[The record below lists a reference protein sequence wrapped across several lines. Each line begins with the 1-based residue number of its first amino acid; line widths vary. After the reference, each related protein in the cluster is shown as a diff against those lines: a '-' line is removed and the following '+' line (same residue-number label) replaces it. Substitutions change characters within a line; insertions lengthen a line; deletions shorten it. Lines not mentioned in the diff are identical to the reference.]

1 MTFQLPAE
9 LPITVDELTELRE
22 QATAEITTIQE
33 RYESDESLTTEDVD
47 SLTALLDSVDQINS
61 ALAEAS
67 AEAEEHRTAVADAIA
82 RAKAATA
89 PAEEPEDDDI
99 EDEVA
104 EVIAEVEDDIVVAEP
119 VAASVKAL
127 TPKKETP
134 RPVTFSGT
142 GPADAPDTEPQGPG
156 WIVAHGA
163 PGFGPE
169 QIGQRVGFSQMGRA
183 LDSVRKGHGVGR
195 LTGKQQGPKMR
206 QELARM
212 VRELPIAEDQ
222 HGLVEQI
229 SRATDQRNLPGGSLI
244 AAGGW
249 CAPSEQLYDFCD
261 VPDATDLISLPEIAI
276 NRGGLRWPIEP
287 DLTSIFESFEF
298 FFTEPELEAVDEDG
312 NPTAVKHCVE
322 VPCPDEFEELRLNAV
337 GYCVEAGL
345 LQRQGWPESIEWFLR
360 SLTQEHF
367 RALSR
372 RTIRD
377 MWNGGETVKVFDAG
391 LQVGGTSGVHNS
403 LALYAT
409 NLRFHRGLSRS
420 ATIEGV
426 APAWFHE
433 VLRADIAMMEG
444 LDTKFV
450 TDGQIQSFLSAR
462 NLAFQFVGD
471 WQTRAEGLPG
481 HLDTLAWPSY
491 VDVMLY
497 PAGTWFRSLSNIIE
511 VGVMYPK
518 EQLQVNRYTEFFT
531 EDAIA
536 VGKRCNVSA
545 NLRLPLKLN
554 GGYGASVEIA
564 YSSTAIDAAGPG
576 FEGAS

>member
-1 MTFQLPAE
+1 MDLFELPAE
-9 LPITVDELTELRE
+9 LPITSEELTELRG
-22 QATAEITTIQE
+22 QATSAITAIQTRYDADEDLTSDDVASLNTLLDAVDTIDSAIETATAAETEHRSAVEAALARATAATTITE
-33 RYESDESLTTEDVD
+33 LPAEVVADEV
-47 SLTALLDSVDQINS
+47 
-61 ALAEAS
+61 
-67 AEAEEHRTAVADAIA
+67 EAEDEIVVPEEVAVA
-82 RAKAATA
+82 AAAA
-89 PAEEPEDDDI
+89 PTPEP
-99 EDEVA
+99 
-104 EVIAEVEDDIVVAEP
+104 
-119 VAASVKAL
+119 AA
-127 TPKKETP
+127 
-134 RPVTFSGT
+134 PVTFKGAGT
-142 GPADAPDTEPQGPG
+142 VEADVTPVTPS
-156 WIVAHGA
+156 WVVAHGA

-169 QIGQRVGFSQMGRA
+169 QVGTKVGFAEMGAA
-183 LDSVRKGHGVGR
+183 LDTVRKGHGVGR
-195 LTGKQQGPKMR
+195 LTGKQSGPKMR

-212 VRELPIAEDQ
+212 VRALPVVEDQ
-222 HGLVEQI
+222 HMLVNEI
-229 SRATDQRNLPGGSLI
+229 ARATDQRNLPGGSLI

-287 DLTSIFESFEF
+287 DLTAIFESFEF

-312 NPTAVKHCVE
+312 NPTAIKHAVE
-322 VPCPDEFEELRLNAV
+322 VPCPDEFEELRLNAI
-337 GYCVEAGL
+337 GYAVEAGI

-372 RTIRD
+372 RTVRD
-377 MWNGGETVKVFDAG
+377 MWNGGETVKVFDAA
-391 LQVGGTSGVHNS
+391 LQVGGTSGILNS

-409 NLRFHRGLSRS
+409 NLRLHRGLGRS

-426 APAWFHE
+426 APSWFHE

-450 TDGQIQSFLSAR
+450 TDGQIQSFLTAR
-462 NLAFQFVGD
+462 NLAFQFIGD
-471 WQTRAEGLPG
+471 WQTRGTGFPG
-481 HLDTLAWPSY
+481 NLNTMVWPSF
-491 VDVMLY
+491 VDVILY

-545 NLRLPLKLN
+545 NLRLPLKVN
-554 GGYGASVEIA
+554 GVSGGYTVLG
-564 YSSTAIDAAGPG
+564 YSETAIDAAGTG

>member
-1 MTFQLPAE
+1 MDLFELPAE
-9 LPITVDELTELRE
+9 LPITSEELTELRE
-22 QATAEITTIQE
+22 QATSAITAIQT
-33 RYESDESLTTEDVD
+33 RHDADEELTSEDVT
-47 SLTALLDSVDQINS
+47 SLNALLDAVDTIDAAAAVAAATEAEHRAAVEV
-61 ALAEAS
+61 ALARATAATTIPELPTEIVAPEADD
-67 AEAEEHRTAVADAIA
+67 EAEVPEAVTV
-82 RAKAATA
+82 AAAAVVKT
-89 PAEEPEDDDI
+89 PA
-99 EDEVA
+99 
-104 EVIAEVEDDIVVAEP
+104 P
-119 VAASVKAL
+119 VA
-127 TPKKETP
+127 
-134 RPVTFSGT
+134 PVTFKGAGT
-142 GPADAPDTEPQGPG
+142 VEADVTPVTPS
-156 WIVAHGA
+156 WVVAHGA

-169 QIGQRVGFSQMGRA
+169 QIGSRVGFAEMGSA
-183 LDSVRKGHGVGR
+183 LDTVRKGHGVGR
-195 LTGKQQGPKMR
+195 LTGKQSGPKMR
-206 QELARM
+206 QEIARM
-212 VRELPIAEDQ
+212 VRSLPVVEDQ
-222 HGLVEQI
+222 HMLVSEI

-298 FFTEPELEAVDEDG
+298 FFTEPELEAVDMAG
-312 NPTAVKHCVE
+312 NPTAVKHAVE

-337 GYCVEAGL
+337 GYAVEAGI

-377 MWNGGETVKVFDAG
+377 MWNGGEAVKTFDAA
-391 LQVGGTSGVHNS
+391 LQVGGTSGILNS

-409 NLRFHRGLSRS
+409 NLRMNRGLGRS

-450 TDGQIQSFLSAR
+450 TDSQIESFLTAR

-471 WQTRAEGLPG
+471 WQTRSAGFPG
-481 HLDTLAWPSY
+481 NLGTLAWPGH

-545 NLRLPLKLN
+545 NLRIPLKLN
-554 GGYGASVEIA
+554 GGYGAPVDIS
-564 YSSTAIDAAGPG
+564 YTDSGSTGPG

>member
-1 MTFQLPAE
+1 MDPFELPAE
-9 LPITVDELTELRE
+9 LPITSEELTELRD
-22 QATAEITTIQE
+22 QATSAITVIQTKHDAEE
-33 RYESDESLTTEDVD
+33 DLTSEDVAA
-47 SLTALLDSVDQINS
+47 LNGLLDAVDTLDV
-61 ALAEAS
+61 ALATAT
-67 AEAEEHRTAVADAIA
+67 ATEAEHRSAVEAALA
-82 RAKAATA
+82 RATVATTVTETAAVVETA
-89 PAEEPEDDDI
+89 ADEDDDTPAI
-99 EDEVA
+99 VADEAPV
-104 EVIAEVEDDIVVAEP
+104 P
-119 VAASVKAL
+119 VAAAAA
-127 TPKKETP
+127 
-134 RPVTFSGT
+134 PVTFKGAGT
-142 GPADAPDTEPQGPG
+142 VEADITPAAPS
-156 WIVAHGA
+156 WVVAHGA

-169 QIGQRVGFSQMGRA
+169 QIGSRVGFAEMGQA
-183 LDSVRKGHGVGR
+183 LDTVRKGHGVGR
-195 LTGKQQGPKMR
+195 LTGKQSGPKMR
-206 QELARM
+206 QEVARM
-212 VRELPIAEDQ
+212 VRSLPVIEDQ
-222 HGLVEQI
+222 HMLVNEI

-261 VPDATDLISLPEIAI
+261 VPEATDLISLPEIAI

-298 FFTEPELEAVDEDG
+298 FFTEPELEAVDEGG

-322 VPCPDEFEELRLNAV
+322 VPCPDEFEELRLNAI
-337 GYCVEAGL
+337 GYCVEAGI

-377 MWNGGETVKVFDAG
+377 MWNGGETVKVFDAS
-391 LQVGGTSGVHNS
+391 LQVGGTSGILNS

-409 NLRFHRGLSRS
+409 NLRLHRGLGRS

-426 APAWFHE
+426 APSWFHE

-450 TDGQIQSFLSAR
+450 TDAQIQSFLTAR

-471 WQTRAEGLPG
+471 WQTRASGFPG
-481 HLDTLAWPSY
+481 HLNTLAWPGF

-545 NLRLPLKLN
+545 NLRIPLKVN
-554 GGYGASVEIA
+554 GVSGGYTVLN
-564 YSSTAIDAAGPG
+564 YSDAAIDDAGPG
-576 FEGAS
+576 FEGAGG